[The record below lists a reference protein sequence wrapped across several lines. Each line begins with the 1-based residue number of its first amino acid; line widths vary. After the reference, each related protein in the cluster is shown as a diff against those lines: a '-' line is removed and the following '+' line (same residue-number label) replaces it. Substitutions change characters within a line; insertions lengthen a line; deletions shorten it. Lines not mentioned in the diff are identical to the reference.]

1 MARTA
6 TITSAPFRLVPVSK
20 WGCRARHSGAE
31 FLLLFLCISACS
43 SFLQERI
50 LSASTTSTSLRMSTP
65 VNFPKQGSR
74 TWRQKPRDQGQS
86 GGGDNSKNKAALL
99 VTPPPEKPTAKR
111 VRIKTKPM
119 PVTGYNAELIE
130 DYYDRRP
137 FQVGWRLNSLG
148 FPLLGTLRTT
158 MNANRQ

>member
-1 MARTA
+1 MARIA
-6 TITSAPFRLVPVSK
+6 SISLAPFRLAPRSK
-20 WGCRARHSGAE
+20 WECRTRHSGAP
-31 FLLLFLCISACS
+31 LLLLLLCISACS

-50 LSASTTSTSLRMSTP
+50 PSASTTSTSLRMSTP
-65 VNFPKQGSR
+65 VKFPGQGSR
-74 TWRQKPRDQGQS
+74 TWNQKPREQGQS

-99 VTPPPEKPTAKR
+99 VTPPSEKPTAKR

-148 FPLLGTLRTT
+148 FPLLGTLKTT